1 MCNTSRDSALGEG
14 HLTLLHMLQLKAQH
28 QSPPPPAHQ
37 GERLCP
43 CTCTRL
49 SQICSAATRDPVKGW
64 SALLSAEAAPLP
76 SPLPFLGKSPWATT
90 HQVQKEE
97 KSQPSAHFRCHH
109 THFSL
114 SLPAPNFTTDG
125 PALGP
130 GKEAQ
135 HRVLFCPLP

>member
-1 MCNTSRDSALGEG
+1 MLREKATSLSSTCSSSRHNTRVP
-14 HLTLLHMLQLKAQH
+14 HLQHTKA
-28 QSPPPPAHQ
+28 SDC
-37 GERLCP
+37 CP
-43 CTCTRL
+43 CTCARL

-135 HRVLFCPLP
+135 HRVLFCTLP